1 VVLHVLARGEGRVRG
16 PGDGAVG
23 AHELPRQ
30 GRGGDGVQA
39 EVEAARGNGR
49 GSGDRGDVARA
60 GGFTGPDRGDVLS
73 ELSLG
78 RGVEGAR
85 VDGEVAQVAVVDG
98 DLERAAAGADPELR
112 LHDVGDG
119 DSLARGEGHGQRT
132 GDVLPGVK
140 HDRDRHRPR

>member
-1 VVLHVLARGEGRVRG
+1 HALDERRIAGGVDDAAEEDRVAGGHARVDGVVVLRLEAEHRRDAVVVLHVLARGEGRVRG

-85 VDGEVAQVAVVDG
+85 
-98 DLERAAAGADPELR
+98 
-112 LHDVGDG
+112 
-119 DSLARGEGHGQRT
+119 
-132 GDVLPGVK
+132 
-140 HDRDRHRPR
+140 